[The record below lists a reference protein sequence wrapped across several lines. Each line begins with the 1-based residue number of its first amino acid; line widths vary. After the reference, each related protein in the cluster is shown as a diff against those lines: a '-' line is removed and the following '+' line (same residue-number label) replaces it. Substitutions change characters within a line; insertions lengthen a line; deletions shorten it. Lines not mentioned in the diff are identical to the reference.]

1 MPCLGGWT
9 NERDSSYRVT
19 SSDEGNI
26 EVVVNLIFFS
36 FLQDGDATRSLPLC
50 NVICSGQLVVS
61 PIANDLASSVC
72 RVFCLKWHIT
82 CFHRAEE
89 EIIVCIRALPCVPDC
104 VQGGQGILSSTRD
117 DRVGRNEQR
126 YGSEVLYHRTET
138 EARTQSQ

>member
-1 MPCLGGWT
+1 M
-9 NERDSSYRVT
+9 T

-61 PIANDLASSVC
+61 PIANDLAIFSVSSLL
-72 RVFCLKWHIT
+72 FEMAYDL
-82 CFHRAEE
+82 F
-89 EIIVCIRALPCVPDC
+89 P
-104 VQGGQGILSSTRD
+104 SSR
-117 DRVGRNEQR
+117 GRNHGMYSGFAVRTRLRTGRAFYPPPAMIGWGGTGER